1 MRIFLDS
8 DVIISSFISSSGA
21 SYYLLNNNLN
31 ALQFYISN
39 FSITEIEVVT
49 KGLNIQNKLK
59 NLESRINIINLDTGI
74 DNIRNLFKGYVY
86 DVDDTH
92 IVMSAKESKSKFLLT
107 YNMKDYNIDLIKK
120 DFNIIVLKPGM
131 FIQYL
136 RSINAVE
143 IS

>member
-1 MRIFLDS
+1 M
-8 DVIISSFISSSGA
+8 
-21 SYYLLNNNLN
+21 
-31 ALQFYISN
+31 QFYISN

-49 KGLNIQNKLK
+49 KRLNIQNKLK

-74 DNIRNLFKGYVY
+74 DNIRNLFKEYVY
-86 DVDDTH
+86 DADDTH
-92 IVMSAKESKSKFLLT
+92 IVMGAKESKSKFLLT

-136 RSINAVE
+136 RSL
-143 IS
+143 

>member
-39 FSITEIEVVT
+39 FSITEIKVVI
-49 KGLNIQNKLK
+49 KRLNIQNKLK

-74 DNIRNLFKGYVY
+74 DNIRNLFKEYVY

-92 IVMSAKESKSKFLLT
+92 IIMGAKESKSKFLLT

-136 RSINAVE
+136 RSL
-143 IS
+143 

>member
-8 DVIISSFISSSGA
+8 DVVISSFISSSGA

-74 DNIRNLFKGYVY
+74 DNVRNLFKEYVY

-92 IVMSAKESKSKFLLT
+92 IVMGAKESKSKFLLT

-136 RSINAVE
+136 RSL
-143 IS
+143 

>member
-8 DVIISSFISSSGA
+8 DVVISSFISSSGA

-31 ALQFYISN
+31 ALQLYISN

-49 KGLNIQNKLK
+49 KRLNIQNKLK

-74 DNIRNLFKGYVY
+74 DNVRNLFKEYVY

-92 IVMSAKESKSKFLLT
+92 IVMGAKESKSKFLLT

-136 RSINAVE
+136 RSL
-143 IS
+143 

>member
-1 MRIFLDS
+1 MKIFLDS

-31 ALQFYISN
+31 ALQLYISN

-49 KGLNIQNKLK
+49 KRLNIQNKLK

-74 DNIRNLFKGYVY
+74 DNVRNLFKEYVY

-92 IVMSAKESKSKFLLT
+92 IVMGAKESKSKFLLT

-136 RSINAVE
+136 RSL
-143 IS
+143 

>member
-31 ALQFYISN
+31 ALQLYISN

-49 KGLNIQNKLK
+49 KRLNIQNKLK

-74 DNIRNLFKGYVY
+74 DNVRNLFKEYVY